1 MCRSVSIV
9 ALPSVAQAFVA
20 GDVVLNSFSRKSAV
34 QSAFM
39 TWPNLSVH
47 SVGHFDNRPRKEP
60 QSSQIVTVCSYERNN
75 QIIMT
80 KCPYNKEKAMHQ
92 KREIFFSAV
101 LFLSPWRS
109 EVTVE
114 A

>member
-20 GDVVLNSFSRKSAV
+20 DDVVPNSFSRKSAV

-60 QSSQIVTVCSYERNN
+60 QSSQIVTVCSYERND
-75 QIIMT
+75 QILMT
-80 KCPYNKEKAMHQ
+80 KCPYKKENATCI
-92 KREIFFSAV
+92 REIFLAPFSFS
-101 LFLSPWRS
+101 LRS
-109 EVTVE
+109 NR
-114 A
+114 

>member
-75 QIIMT
+75 QILMT
-80 KCPYNKEKAMHQ
+80 KCPYNKEKGCIRKEKYFLAPFY
-92 KREIFFSAV
+92 FF
-101 LFLSPWRS
+101 LLG
-109 EVTVE
+109 E
-114 A
+114 AK

>member
-1 MCRSVSIV
+1 
-9 ALPSVAQAFVA
+9 
-20 GDVVLNSFSRKSAV
+20 
-34 QSAFM
+34 
-39 TWPNLSVH
+39 
-47 SVGHFDNRPRKEP
+47 
-60 QSSQIVTVCSYERNN
+60 
-75 QIIMT
+75 MT

-101 LFLSPWRS
+101 LLLSPWRS